1 MKERASIKLNIFMVS
16 SIKDYSI
23 KLADVI
29 TSFIG
34 SWTFIV
40 VQSIILTIWVS
51 VNVLDITHFDP
62 YPFILMNLFLSFQA
76 AYATPL
82 ILMSSNRQAERDRLH
97 MDKEHEITEED
108 HIIIKDLKK
117 ILDNLQEDM
126 ILSKLSL
133 EQHKRLE
140 AEHEDLKAGINEVK
154 ELLLTKKKKI

>member
-1 MKERASIKLNIFMVS
+1 MVKG
-16 SIKDYSI
+16 IKDFSI
-23 KLADVI
+23 KLADII

-40 VQSIILTIWVS
+40 VQSFILTIWVS
-51 VNVLDITHFDP
+51 VNVLNLTNFDP

-82 ILMSSNRQAERDRLH
+82 ILMSSNRQAERDRQH
-97 MDKEHEITEED
+97 MIHEHEISEED
-108 HIIIKDLKK
+108 HIIIKDLKR
-117 ILDNLQEDM
+117 ILKDLQEDVS
-126 ILSKLSL
+126 LSKLSL

-140 AEHEDLKAGINEVK
+140 AEHEELKTGINEIK

>member
-1 MKERASIKLNIFMVS
+1 MLS
-16 SIKDYSI
+16 SIKGHSV
-23 KLADVI
+23 KLADII

-34 SWTFIV
+34 SWAFIV

-51 VNVLDITHFDP
+51 VNVEHLTNFDP

-82 ILMSSNRQAERDRLH
+82 ILMSSNRQAERDRAH
-97 MDKEHEITEED
+97 MIQEHKITEED

-117 ILDNLQEDM
+117 ILDDLQEDVL
-126 ILSKLSL
+126 LSKLSL

-140 AEHEDLKAGINEVK
+140 AEHEELKTGINEIK
-154 ELLLTKKKKI
+154 ELLLNKKRKI

>member
-1 MKERASIKLNIFMVS
+1 MPIRLKDS
-16 SIKDYSI
+16 STW
-23 KLADVI
+23 LADVI

-34 SWTFIV
+34 SWTFII
-40 VQSIILTIWVS
+40 VQSIILTIWILI
-51 VNVLDITHFDP
+51 NVLNLTHFDP

-97 MDKEHEITEED
+97 MQQEHEITEED

-117 ILDNLQEDM
+117 ILDDLQEDVL
-126 ILSKLSL
+126 LSRLSL

-140 AEHEDLKAGINEVK
+140 AEHEELKTGITEIK
-154 ELLLTKKKKI
+154 ELLLNKKRKI

>member
-1 MKERASIKLNIFMVS
+1 MLSNVKEWSIR
-16 SIKDYSI
+16 
-23 KLADVI
+23 LADII

-51 VNVLDITHFDP
+51 VNVFNLTNFDP

-97 MDKEHEITEED
+97 MLQEHEITEED

-117 ILDNLQEDM
+117 ILDSLQEDM
-126 ILSKLSL
+126 ILSKKSL
-133 EQHKRLE
+133 ENHKRLKSD
-140 AEHEDLKAGINEVK
+140 HEELKEILSGIQEVLKDLKEK
-154 ELLLTKKKKI
+154 

>member
-1 MKERASIKLNIFMVS
+1 MVGK
-16 SIKDYSI
+16 IKDISI

-40 VQSIILTIWVS
+40 VQSCILTIWVT
-51 VNVLDITHFDP
+51 VNVLDLTHFDP

-97 MDKEHEITEED
+97 MIHEHEISEED
-108 HIIIKDLKK
+108 HIIIKDLKR
-117 ILDNLQEDM
+117 ILNDLQEDM
-126 ILSKLSL
+126 NLSKQSL
-133 EQHKRLE
+133 ENHKRLE
-140 AEHEDLKAGINEVK
+140 AEHEELKTGINEIK
-154 ELLLTKKKKI
+154 ELLIKKKNRI